1 MGETASVQTAGPGI
15 PSTQYAPVGDELVAY
30 QAWGSGPVDLIAC
43 RPFEAPVD
51 LLWHEP
57 RVARTL
63 ERLGSFARNIW
74 FDARGSGSSSPT
86 LFAGPEIWLDDLDAV
101 MAAAGSEQG
110 AILGL
115 QDGGTGAL
123 LYAATFP
130 ERVSALILVNSHA
143 RFVRADDYPMGM
155 PPDIVERYC
164 ETIRSNWATKAFIEF
179 CAPSMVDDDRW
190 SQWWMQ
196 SQRLTTTPDLGVA
209 GWRRV
214 IDTNVYHVLPS
225 IQAPTLVLHRR
236 GNRHVRVDH
245 GRYLAEHIP
254 DAVYRELDG
263 DDHLFLAGAT
273 DELIDEIEEFLTG
286 VRPPASTDRVLATV
300 LFTDIVAS
308 SERAS
313 TLGDERW
320 RKLLDAHDAVVRSQ
334 LERFRGREINTTG
347 DGFVATFDGPA
358 RAIRCATEI
367 TRTVQGLGMEV
378 RAGLHTGEV
387 ELRGDDIGGISVHTA
402 ARVQALARPGEV
414 LVSRTVKDLVAGSGI
429 EFADRGDHELKGVPD
444 TWRLYVVER

>member
-1 MGETASVQTAGPGI
+1 MRVAEPGI
-15 PSTQYAPVGDELVAY
+15 PDTQYAPVGDERVAY
-30 QAWGSGPVDLIAC
+30 QVWGSGPVDLIAC
-43 RPFEAPVD
+43 RPFEAPID
-51 LLWHEP
+51 LLWQEP
-57 RVARTL
+57 RVVRTL

-74 FDARGSGSSSPT
+74 FDARGSGSSSPAM
-86 LFAGPEIWLDDLDAV
+86 FMGPETWLDDVDAV
-101 MAAAGSEQG
+101 MAAARSEQG

-143 RFVRADDYPMGM
+143 RFVQADDYPMGM
-155 PPDIVERYC
+155 PADILERYC
-164 ETIRSNWATKAFIEF
+164 EVIRSEWATKAFIEF
-179 CAPSMVDDDRW
+179 SAPSMVDDERW
-190 SQWWMQ
+190 SQWWMR
-196 SQRLTTTPDLGVA
+196 SQRLTTTPELGVA

-225 IQAPTLVLHRR
+225 IQAPTLVLQRR

-254 DAVYRELDG
+254 NAVYRELDG
-263 DDHLFLAGAT
+263 DDHLFLAGDT

-286 VRPPASTDRVLATV
+286 VRPPATTDRVLATV
-300 LFTDIVAS
+300 LFTDIVGS
-308 SERAS
+308 SEMAS
-313 TLGDERW
+313 KLGDERW

-347 DGFVATFDGPA
+347 DGFVATFDSPA

-402 ARVQALARPGEV
+402 ARVQARSRPGEV
-414 LVSRTVKDLVAGSGI
+414 LVSRTVVDLVAGSGI
-429 EFADRGDHELKGVPD
+429 DFEQRGEHELKGVPGA
-444 TWRLYVVER
+444 WQLFAARQS

>member
-1 MGETASVQTAGPGI
+1 MRTAEPGI
-15 PSTQYAPVGDELVAY
+15 PDTQYAPVGDERVAY
-30 QAWGSGPVDLIAC
+30 QVWGSGPVDLIAC
-43 RPFEAPVD
+43 RPFEAPID
-51 LLWHEP
+51 LLWQEP
-57 RVARTL
+57 RVVRTL

-74 FDARGSGSSSPT
+74 FDARGSGSSSPAM
-86 LFAGPEIWLDDLDAV
+86 FMGPETWLDDVDAV

-110 AILGL
+110 ALLGL

-143 RFVRADDYPMGM
+143 RFVQADDYPMGM
-155 PPDIVERYC
+155 PPDVLERYC
-164 ETIRSNWATKAFIEF
+164 EVIRSEWATKAFIEF
-179 CAPSMVDDDRW
+179 SAPSMVDDERW
-190 SQWWMQ
+190 SQWWMR
-196 SQRLTTTPDLGVA
+196 SQRLTTTPERGVA

-225 IQAPTLVLHRR
+225 IQAPTLVLQRR

-263 DDHLFLAGAT
+263 DDHLFLAGDT
-273 DELIDEIEEFLTG
+273 DALIDEIEEFLTG

-300 LFTDIVAS
+300 LFTDIVGSSEMASNLATNAGAS
-308 SERAS
+308 SSMHTTQWCAAS
-313 TLGDERW
+313 WSASGAAE
-320 RKLLDAHDAVVRSQ
+320 V
-334 LERFRGREINTTG
+334 NTTG

-367 TRTVQGLGMEV
+367 ARTIQGLGMEI

-402 ARVQALARPGEV
+402 ARVQARARPGEV
-414 LVSRTVKDLVAGSGI
+414 LVSRTVVDLVAGSGI
-429 EFADRGDHELKGVPD
+429 DFENRGEHELKGVPGA
-444 TWRLYVVER
+444 WQLFAARQS